1 MSYVFLIID
10 GRGRGSWLTPS
21 LVVAIFALLFTVGS
35 FWWIQVRRG
44 LLRAYTS
51 HVYSGGFTPA
61 KIVLVLPLVVHN
73 PAPAPII
80 VTDLRLRVDTPRG
93 TAVREPALPI
103 YLSWI
108 ASHASVYPQNES
120 RVYAAPFVVAG
131 RTAIEEFISVTAP

>member
-1 MSYVFLIID
+1 M
-10 GRGRGSWLTPS
+10 
-21 LVVAIFALLFTVGS
+21 
-35 FWWIQVRRG
+35 
-44 LLRAYTS
+44 
-51 HVYSGGFTPA
+51 
-61 KIVLVLPLVVHN
+61 LVLPLVVHN

-108 ASHASVYPQNES
+108 ASHASVYPQNGS

-131 RTAIEEFISVTAP
+131 RTAIEEFIEFQLDDPASQLELGPYEATIQARVAPARPWRRHSWQQLITYTFNSHLAVEARGNLIPRSNDPTRQ